1 MSVLEIKAPSPGESI
16 SEVEIATWLV
26 SDGDYVEKDQII
38 AEVDCEKA
46 TLELPAE
53 ASGTITLKAADGD
66 VVNVGQV
73 ICLINTAVARTE
85 QFTNI
90 NLKEEDVKETAK
102 VVENSVTNPNHDQMK
117 KETIFSDETLSAT
130 TAKIIEVNSDVQ
142 RIEQVISQ
150 LNRLQIEND
159 KKISDLELKFSV
171 ERKQFEN
178 KRASLILEK
187 ENQLKKEDFVY
198 EAVIITKA
206 EYNKIRIYLWSSFA
220 IALSLLVLN
229 FYNYGFNFNHF
240 VKFLI
245 VIALLTYFM
254 ATKMSEHINSITK
267 INKLSACSTNP
278 PFFYKWFGKPNLHEI
293 SSKLSTKYLSEI
305 KEKYDRLIY
314 GAETE
319 LNLKIKGLNEKKKQ
333 ETENLNNNSRDTYN
347 SAINDIEFAK
357 GRLGKIAQTCAT
369 LNDLVGNDNNVI
381 SKQYVFSQQYYF
393 SHFEKLLID
402 NKNYQFPTYFQFG
415 SNGNIYIEK
424 YGNDSTKIK
433 YIIRDIVYRNLLG
446 LKFSKLKL
454 TMYDPIELGA
464 FFSDFHKLHK
474 EITGGSVYHT
484 TDDLNE
490 ILEGTLRHI
499 SMVVQKI
506 LTNKYPTLDDF
517 NAQNS
522 ELAEPYKLL
531 VLNDFPKSF
540 DDYQLG
546 KIKQI
551 LSSGPKCGVYT
562 IIIGSISQLGLSS
575 INSIEVS
582 KITPILNQLNIDSLV
597 ESINKGT
604 IAAGTITVD
613 LNTILNQENDWWT
626 NDSSSS
632 IELPLGKKGKEIQSL
647 KFDNKDDNQ
656 ALMIG
661 KPGSGKSNLLHVIIL
676 SAITK
681 YGPNDIEIYLIDF
694 KGGVEFMSYA
704 ECKIPQLRTVALES
718 DREFGL
724 SVIDG
729 VDKELFRRE
738 TLFRNN
744 GVQNIE
750 QYNQKNPNQKIPR
763 ILFIVDE
770 FQEFFKIEDDIK
782 EQVSLKYDNIIRKGR
797 AFGINS
803 LFSSQTLDGHSIPRS
818 TKELIDIR
826 IALMCGDN
834 DVREIMDDKNL
845 AAKDLSRPGEAIYNA
860 ENGKANGNQRFQAVF
875 VERNSINEIISKVA
889 NKSSSGYNLK
899 DQFIFRGDILAKINK
914 DNHPINHPENLKF
927 KALRIWIGEPVSMD
941 PDYFIDIK
949 QVASQNLIV
958 IGNNDDSASV
968 FSSIIYSLKH
978 QENKIEKLHIVN
990 PLTDVDDGFEYF
1002 NNAYGELEKIQFL
1015 KVSDLEGLL
1024 DDLNMMIEER
1034 KNSNQISGNVIII
1047 LNSINKIPRLRED
1060 HLECL
1065 FDRLYTVLN
1074 EGPELGVYC
1083 FIHCDSLLSL
1093 KRTNLYSSFSLF
1105 NHRIVFNLSQ
1115 DGFYDV
1121 IGNNS
1126 IKNLKQNRLVYYS
1139 DELGKYQIIKPY
1151 ELINNL

>member
-1 MSVLEIKAPSPGESI
+1 M
-16 SEVEIATWLV
+16 
-26 SDGDYVEKDQII
+26 
-38 AEVDCEKA
+38 
-46 TLELPAE
+46 
-53 ASGTITLKAADGD
+53 
-66 VVNVGQV
+66 
-73 ICLINTAVARTE
+73 
-85 QFTNI
+85 
-90 NLKEEDVKETAK
+90 
-102 VVENSVTNPNHDQMK
+102 
-117 KETIFSDETLSAT
+117 
-130 TAKIIEVNSDVQ
+130 KIIEVNSDVKV
-142 RIEQVISQ
+142 IEEVISKSH
-150 LNRLQIEND
+150 NIKKENNSR
-159 KKISDLELKFSV
+159 IATLEFNFSND
-171 ERKQFEN
+171 RKAFED
-178 KRASLILEK
+178 KRANLIREK

-198 EAVIITKA
+198 EAVNLSTA
-206 EYNKIRIYLWSSFA
+206 EYKKVCIYLWSVFA
-220 IALSLLVLN
+220 IGISLLILN
-229 FYNYGFNFNHF
+229 FYNNGFNFSHY
-240 VKFLI
+240 VKLLLLTAI
-245 VIALLTYFM
+245 LTYFM
-254 ATKMSEHINSITK
+254 AMNIIEHIDSISRIK
-267 INKLSACSTNP
+267 KLSECLTQP
-278 PFFYKWFGKPNLHEI
+278 PFFYKWFGKPNLQEI
-293 SSKLSTKYLSEI
+293 SSKLFAKYSSDT
-305 KEKYDRLIY
+305 KEKYDKLIY
-314 GAETE
+314 TSETE
-319 LNLKIKGLNEKKKQ
+319 LTEKIKELTEKKKL
-333 ETENLNNNSRDTYN
+333 ETENLNNNLRDTIN
-347 SAINDIEFAK
+347 SAINEINSAII
-357 GRLGKIAQTCAT
+357 RLDKVAQTCST
-369 LNDLVGNDNNVI
+369 QNNLIGDLKTIN
-381 SKQYVFSQQYYF
+381 SKQCVFSQQYYF
-393 SHFEKLLID
+393 SHFENLVID
-402 NKNYQFPTYFQFG
+402 SRNYQFPKYFQFG
-415 SNGNIYIEK
+415 SNGNIYLEK
-424 YGNDSTKIK
+424 YGNEKNKIK
-433 YIIRDIVYRNLLG
+433 NILRDVVLRNLLG

-454 TMYDPIELGA
+454 TMYDPIELGS
-464 FFSDFHKLHK
+464 FFSDFHKLNK
-474 EITGGSVYHT
+474 EITGGFVYHT
-484 TDDLNE
+484 IDELNE
-490 ILEGTLRHI
+490 ILDGTLRHI

-517 NAQNS
+517 NEQNS

-562 IIIGSISQLGLSS
+562 IIIGSISQLGLTS
-575 INSIEVS
+575 INSLDVS
-582 KITPILNQLNIDSLV
+582 KITPILNELNLDAMV

-613 LNTILNQENDWWT
+613 LNTILNQESDWWT
-626 NDSSSS
+626 NDSSSL

-647 KFDNKDDNQ
+647 IFDNKDDNQ
-656 ALMIG
+656 AIMIG

-704 ECKIPQLRTVALES
+704 EYKIPQLRTVALES

-729 VDKELFRRE
+729 VEKELLRRE

-770 FQEFFKIEDDIK
+770 FQEFFKIDDDIK

-860 ENGKANGNQRFQAVF
+860 ENGKAKGNQRFQAVF
-875 VERNSINEIISKVA
+875 VERNNINEIISKVA
-889 NKSSSGYNLK
+889 NKSTNGYNIK

-914 DNHPINHPENLKF
+914 ENHPINHPENLKF
-927 KALRIWIGEPVSMD
+927 KALRLWIGEPVSMD
-941 PDYFIDIK
+941 PDYFIDVK

-958 IGNNDDSASV
+958 IGNNEDGAAV

-978 QENKIEKLHIVN
+978 QQNKIEKLHIIN

-1002 NNAYGELEKIQFL
+1002 NNAYGEFEKIQFS
-1015 KVSDLEGLL
+1015 KVSEL
-1024 DDLNMMIEER
+1024 DDLLEEFNTTIENR
-1034 KNSNQISGNVIII
+1034 KNSNQVNGNVICV
-1047 LNSINKIPRLRED
+1047 LSSINKIPRLRES
-1060 HLECL
+1060 EVI
-1065 FDRLYTVLN
+1065 DRLFTILN
-1074 EGPELGVYC
+1074 EGPELGVHC

-1093 KRTNLYSSFSLF
+1093 KRTSINDYFSLF
-1105 NHRIVFNLSQ
+1105 NHRIVFNMSQ
-1115 DGFYDV
+1115 DGLYEV

-1126 IKNLKQNRLVYYS
+1126 IKNLKNNRLVYYT
-1139 DELGKYQIIKPY
+1139 DEIGKYQIIKPY

>member
-1 MSVLEIKAPSPGESI
+1 
-16 SEVEIATWLV
+16 
-26 SDGDYVEKDQII
+26 
-38 AEVDCEKA
+38 
-46 TLELPAE
+46 
-53 ASGTITLKAADGD
+53 
-66 VVNVGQV
+66 
-73 ICLINTAVARTE
+73 
-85 QFTNI
+85 
-90 NLKEEDVKETAK
+90 
-102 VVENSVTNPNHDQMK
+102 MK
-117 KETIFSDETLSAT
+117 L
-130 TAKIIEVNSDVQ
+130 IEVNSDV
-142 RIEQVISQ
+142 RLIELITVEL
-150 LNRLQIEND
+150 LN
-159 KKISDLELKFSV
+159 
-171 ERKQFEN
+171 
-178 KRASLILEK
+178 
-187 ENQLKKEDFVY
+187 LKKEFEAERAELIREKKNQLNKEDYVS
-198 EAVIITKA
+198 EAVRLSKSV
-206 EYNKIRIYLWSSFA
+206 YNKVRISLWFSFA
-220 IALSLLVLN
+220 VSISLLILN
-229 FYNYGFNFNHF
+229 VYNNGFNFSHY
-240 VKFLI
+240 VKFLLVVAAI
-245 VIALLTYFM
+245 TYY
-254 ATKMSEHINSITK
+254 AAKKMGKHINTISSFY
-267 INKLSACSTNP
+267 NFSQCAASP
-278 PFFYKWFGKPNLHEI
+278 PFFYKLFGQPNLQEI
-293 SSKLSTKYLSEI
+293 SSKLSIQYLSETN
-305 KEKYDRLIY
+305 EKYDNLILDS
-314 GAETE
+314 ENE
-319 LNLKIKGLNEKKKQ
+319 LNIKMKSIIDSSI
-333 ETENLNNNSRDTYN
+333 NNIN
-347 SAINDIEFAK
+347 SAINRLDEF
-357 GRLGKIAQTCAT
+357 AQTCST
-369 LNDLVGNDNNVI
+369 LNNLVGDLKNI
-381 SKQYVFSQQYYF
+381 KSKQCVFSQQYYF
-393 SHFEKLLID
+393 SHFENLLID

-415 SNGNIYIEK
+415 SNGNIHLEK
-424 YGNDSTKIK
+424 YGNDFNKIK
-433 YIIRDIVYRNLLG
+433 DIIRDIVYRNLLG

-464 FFSDFHKLHK
+464 FFSDFHELNK
-474 EITGGSVYHT
+474 EITGGFVYHT
-484 TDDLNE
+484 IDELNE
-490 ILEGTLRHI
+490 ILDSTLRHI

-506 LTNKYPTLDDF
+506 LTNKYNTLDDF
-517 NAQNS
+517 NEQNS

-562 IIIGSISQLGLSS
+562 IIIGDISQLGLSS
-575 INSIEVS
+575 INSMDMS
-582 KITPILNQLNIDSLV
+582 KTTPILNELNVDALV

-604 IAAGTITVD
+604 IAAGSITVD
-613 LNTILNQENDWWT
+613 LYTILNQENDWWT
-626 NDSSSS
+626 NDSSSL

-681 YGPNDIEIYLIDF
+681 YGPNDLEIYLIDF

-704 ECKIPQLRTVALES
+704 EYKIPHLRTIALES

-729 VDKELFRRE
+729 VDKELLRRE

-860 ENGKANGNQRFQAVF
+860 ENGKVNGNQRFQAVF
-875 VERNSINEIISKVA
+875 VERNSINEIIAKVA
-889 NKSSSGYNLK
+889 NKSTSGYNFK
-899 DQFIFRGDILAKINK
+899 DQFIFRGDVLAKINK
-914 DNHPINHPENLKF
+914 ENHPINHPENLKF
-927 KALRIWIGEPVSMD
+927 KALRLWIGEPVSMD
-941 PDYFIDIK
+941 PDCFVDVK
-949 QVASQNLIV
+949 QVASQNVIV
-958 IGNNDDSASV
+958 IGNNEDSAAL

-978 QENKIEKLHIVN
+978 QQNKIEKLHIMN

-1002 NNAYGELEKIQFL
+1002 NEAYGELGKIEYT
-1015 KVSDLEGLL
+1015 KVAEL
-1024 DDLNMMIEER
+1024 DNVLDEINTTIENR
-1034 KNSNQISGNVIII
+1034 KNSNKSEETVMFV

-1065 FDRLYTVLN
+1065 FDRLFTILN
-1074 EGPELGVYC
+1074 EGPELGVHC

-1093 KRTNLYSSFSLF
+1093 KRTNLNTYFSLF

-1115 DGFYDV
+1115 EGFYDV
-1121 IGNNS
+1121 IGTNS
-1126 IKNLKQNRLVYYS
+1126 IKSLKQNRLVYYT

-1151 ELINNL
+1151 ELINNH